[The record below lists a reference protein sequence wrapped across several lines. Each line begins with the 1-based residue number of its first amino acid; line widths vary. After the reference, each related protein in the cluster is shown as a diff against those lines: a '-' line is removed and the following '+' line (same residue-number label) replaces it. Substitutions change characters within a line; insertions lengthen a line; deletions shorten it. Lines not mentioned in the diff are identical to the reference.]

1 MVKHGGP
8 CQGPGQTDGTICGV
22 TEIGDKSSW
31 RVGGRFKLEHKG
43 KPCCTKTKCRKFLG
57 VIEDV
62 APSAAAAT
70 VAPASVPEPAGGA
83 AAAAPITEAARSARA
98 AAAAVAGAVGSAAT
112 ATLISAAAAIAGSSN
127 APAAAAGPVPVV
139 PGYFEAPAQCYC
151 GGASKGRCRCDG
163 EPAREAGEWVL
174 DECYE
179 IVGQCPCDPTK
190 IGEIPAEVWS
200 SNLILTLTLPYP
212 N

>member
-8 CQGPGQTDGTICGV
+8 CQGPGQTDGTICGE

-31 RVGGRFKLEHKG
+31 RVGGRFKPEHRG

-70 VAPASVPEPAGGA
+70 AAPASVPEPAGGA

-112 ATLISAAAAIAGSSN
+112 ATLNSAAAAITGSSN
-127 APAAAAGPVPVV
+127 APAAAAGPVPSL
-139 PGYFEAPAQCYC
+139 PGYFEAPAHCYC

-163 EPAREAGEWVL
+163 EPASEPGLGLGEA
-174 DECYE
+174 
-179 IVGQCPCDPTK
+179 Q
-190 IGEIPAEVWS
+190 WS
-200 SNLILTLTLPYP
+200 G
-212 N
+212 